1 MDDKMTNGIETE
13 VKRSPLTVI
22 VAERY
27 PIARAAL
34 AALLSYD
41 GYRVFQ
47 ADSAKAALSHI
58 TSVDNLAVLLA
69 DLDMPGWR
77 SIVRYAAQTTDA
89 LVIGTEGNH
98 PFSEMYDLKEHG
110 IRLCLKKPL
119 IYDDVRTAINEN
131 IHASESVRHEAR
143 RMKAA

>member
-1 MDDKMTNGIETE
+1 MGDKMTNDIETE

-47 ADSAKAALSHI
+47 ADSVKAAISHI

-77 SIVRYAAQTTDA
+77 SIVGHAVQTTDA
-89 LVIGTEGNH
+89 LVIGMQGNH

-110 IRLCLKKPL
+110 IRRCLQKPL
-119 IYDDVRTAINEN
+119 QHKAFLMKL
-131 IHASESVRHEAR
+131 AAR
-143 RMKAA
+143 CGKS